1 MHAMLGSVDYRWTGI
16 AGAAS
21 PPPRCR
27 PLPAS
32 QPSKSQNLTEQGE
45 AQRLLNGSLDRF
57 KMPPGAQFQREQVP
71 AGPALP
77 HPALAGRLPTRPSR
91 HRGAERQSQEP
102 RHRHCRPRQRLAHG
116 RVAAMSVPPTR
127 VVPYG
132 AQLKAARP
140 GCSRQRGGRTPVDG
154 SSAQIAPQPPH
165 QRRRTSRSTAAPGPA
180 DVRTPHRTSP
190 GNQRSR
196 PIKKIRR
203 DLVNCS

>member
-1 MHAMLGSVDYRWTGI
+1 MLGSVDDRWTGI

-116 RVAAMSVPPTR
+116 RVAAMSVPPTQ

-132 AQLKAARP
+132 AQLKAAPP
-140 GCSRQRGGRTPVDG
+140 GCSRRRVQCADRTATTPPTQANKPLN
-154 SSAQIAPQPPH
+154 SSSRP
-165 QRRRTSRSTAAPGPA
+165 RRRSDTPSNKSRKPKIPPDQEDQTG
-180 DVRTPHRTSP
+180 
-190 GNQRSR
+190 SR
-196 PIKKIRR
+196 Q
-203 DLVNCS
+203 LLLS